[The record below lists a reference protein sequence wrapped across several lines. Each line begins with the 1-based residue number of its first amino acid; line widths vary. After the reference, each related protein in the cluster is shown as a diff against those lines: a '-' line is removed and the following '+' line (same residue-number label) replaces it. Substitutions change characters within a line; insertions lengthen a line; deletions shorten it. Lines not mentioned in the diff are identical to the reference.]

1 MSIPLDLLLIL
12 KDSQYV
18 HYTLSH
24 CVYESHVY
32 VSHVFVSH
40 VYVSHVYVS
49 HVYVSHVYVLR
60 SEYPYDD
67 THTYLQWSL
76 CGSE

>member
-24 CVYESHVY
+24 CVY
-32 VSHVFVSH
+32 VSH

-67 THTYLQWSL
+67 THSNL
-76 CGSE
+76 

>member
-1 MSIPLDLLLIL
+1 MSTLQGLLLIL

-24 CVYESHVY
+24 CVYVSHVY
-32 VSHVFVSH
+32 VSN

-67 THTYLQWSL
+67 THTYLQWSSL
-76 CGSE
+76 CGSK

>member
-32 VSHVFVSH
+32 VSHV
-40 VYVSHVYVS
+40 YVSHVYVS

-67 THTYLQWSL
+67 THSNL
-76 CGSE
+76 